1 MPSVTADTG
10 YDPRDLWSIPFN
22 APLSPPYPI
31 VYGDIRIMSAH
42 ATFELQPGTVV
53 LDLLT

>member
-1 MPSVTADTG
+1 
-10 YDPRDLWSIPFN
+10 
-22 APLSPPYPI
+22 
-31 VYGDIRIMSAH
+31 VYGDIRVMSAH